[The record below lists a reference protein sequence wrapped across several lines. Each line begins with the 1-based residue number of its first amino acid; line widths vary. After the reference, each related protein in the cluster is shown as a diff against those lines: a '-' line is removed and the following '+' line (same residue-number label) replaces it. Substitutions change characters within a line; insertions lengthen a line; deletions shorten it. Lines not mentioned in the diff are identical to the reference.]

1 MRENSHNTRTS
12 DDIDMKLRQ
21 DNKLDKRNK
30 STTKKLAMMS
40 FIQYMVNLE
49 QSESWIQDT

>member
-1 MRENSHNTRTS
+1 MREYSHNTRTS

-21 DNKLDKRNK
+21 DTKLDKRNK

-40 FIQYMVNLE
+40 FIQYIVNLE

>member
-21 DNKLDKRNK
+21 DTKLDKRNK
-30 STTKKLAMMS
+30 SMTKKLAMMS

>member
-21 DNKLDKRNK
+21 DTKLDKRNK

>member
-1 MRENSHNTRTS
+1 MRENSHNTRTR

-21 DNKLDKRNK
+21 DTKLDKRNK

>member
-21 DNKLDKRNK
+21 DTKLDKRNK

-49 QSESWIQDT
+49 QLESWIQDT

>member
-21 DNKLDKRNK
+21 DTKLDKGNK

>member
-1 MRENSHNTRTS
+1 MREYSHNTRTS

-21 DNKLDKRNK
+21 DTKLDKRNK

>member
-21 DNKLDKRNK
+21 DTKLDKRNK

-49 QSESWIQDT
+49 QSESWIQNT

>member
-21 DNKLDKRNK
+21 DTKLDKRNK

-49 QSESWIQDT
+49 QSESWIPDT